1 MKNQPLT
8 LWVLGAV
15 FALLLFAIGTLQAMT
30 VARIDRI
37 ETRVEAVQREY
48 ARLTVVEQRTADM
61 DRRLERMEARLD
73 FIAEAVARR

>member
-1 MKNQPLT
+1 MKSHQLT
-8 LWVLGAV
+8 IWLLGSV
-15 FALLLFAIGTLQAMT
+15 FALLLLTIGALQAMT

-37 ETRVEAVQREY
+37 ETKVEAVQREY

>member
-15 FALLLFAIGTLQAMT
+15 FALLLLAIGALQATT

-37 ETRVEAVQREY
+37 ETKVEAVQREY
-48 ARLTVVEQRTADM
+48 SRIAVVENRIEAM
-61 DRRLERMEARLD
+61 DRRMERMEARLD